1 MNAIRIKTRVQ
12 SNIRCD
18 LPELIRTESI
28 CPSTIK
34 ARLGKLRSAAQ
45 VIQLHLNLFHY
56 RAVFHGCPWSCLF
69 TGSCS
74 GKGFFLS
81 TLPISSDSSPSHCH
95 SSPLTDSLPVSQH
108 LWDTWGKQSNRKDHP
123 CERSSQEQPHPRK
136 TEEYQTSCCGGH
148 TPSSAHPLPISW
160 PFCQGCWIQQPSPVG
175 LSPRNPPG
183 HCLISFQLHQSSGL
197 SGFSWTSPEVCQHP
211 QHQLL
216 LRGAGTAQRHWPMCG
231 CPHSSPPPNTQDTSK
246 KAVKKGTQQPK
257 QIMLWLH
264 SPLSSTAE

>member
-81 TLPISSDSSPSHCH
+81 TLPISPDSSPSHCH

-183 HCLISFQLHQSSGL
+183 HCPSSA
-197 SGFSWTSPEVCQHP
+197 SSVFSCTSPQVCQVSAGPALKSVSTHSTSCSSVGQALHRDTDRCVAAP
-211 QHQLL
+211 TPLHHRT
-216 LRGAGTAQRHWPMCG
+216 LRHF
-231 CPHSSPPPNTQDTSK
+231 
-246 KAVKKGTQQPK
+246 
-257 QIMLWLH
+257 
-264 SPLSSTAE
+264 